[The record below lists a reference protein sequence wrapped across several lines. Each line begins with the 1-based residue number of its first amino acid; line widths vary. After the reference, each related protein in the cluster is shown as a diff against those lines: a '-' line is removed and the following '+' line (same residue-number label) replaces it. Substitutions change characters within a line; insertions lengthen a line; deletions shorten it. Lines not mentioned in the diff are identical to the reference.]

1 MQKYGRKISFPT
13 RDIQSSTRGNEVLKA
28 EALLMLCDHF
38 KSVNESFLVE
48 ANEDF
53 PDVLMIKA
61 NGPNQVSSVAKGIGK
76 FKDKFCK
83 L

>member
-1 MQKYGRKISFPT
+1 MEKFL
-13 RDIQSSTRGNEVLKA
+13 GNPPLYTSLRINTLKCTKA